1 MSIFHKS
8 VGDMEMLITGIA
20 LYDITINNM
29 IQFSSLSKQKKDN
42 IIVIN

>member
-8 VGDMEMLITGIA
+8 VGDMEMLITVIT
-20 LYDITINNM
+20 LYDITISNM
-29 IQFSSLSKQKKDN
+29 IQFSSLSTQKDN